1 MKEIFAIMGGSVD
14 ESSGDGISP
23 IQLGRGLLL
32 SCSLVALFSLAL
44 AAAYCF
50 TSLSGSTAHLLQLA
64 VLGVA
69 VFAGAF
75 AAAKGGRTT
84 GPLARTVV
92 GCSAFGVAASG
103 QCGWADGWR
112 HIHFRFVGERLV
124 AVYGWWPGRSFG
136 SGLNN
141 NIRKFVST
149 TRQEAKNLL

>member
-75 AAAKGGRTT
+75 AAAKGAGRR
-84 GPLARTVV
+84 GLWHGLLLAALLLGCVV
-92 GCSAFGVAASG
+92 GLTAGGISILGLLVKGLLLFMAGGLGGVLGVA
-103 QCGWADGWR
+103 
-112 HIHFRFVGERLV
+112 
-124 AVYGWWPGRSFG
+124 
-136 SGLNN
+136 
-141 NIRKFVST
+141 
-149 TRQEAKNLL
+149 